1 MFSRTKRDHPSD
13 QKIQY
18 LKTIGPKRA
27 AILKRLGIETV
38 HDLLYYF
45 PRDYEDRSQVKTALE
60 TVHGEKATLIG
71 TVTGVKEKKP
81 RPGLVITKL
90 LLRDSSG
97 FFMGAWF
104 NQPYL
109 KKQFSPG
116 QKVFL
121 TGKIERLTGQV
132 QINTTD
138 FELIEEGEELLQGG
152 RIVPIYPLTEQL
164 SQRLLR
170 RIIKKGLD
178 EWASRL
184 MEFIPAHLLEAYAL
198 PVLQA
203 ALEEVHFPSS
213 CLKAQ
218 KAKERFIWEDLFLFQ
233 VALGLRRL
241 RLTRINKPHQYLP
254 CPDIVEEFIERLP
267 FTLTAGQ
274 NNAWREINDD
284 LDKTGPMYRLLQGD
298 VGSGK
303 TVVSM
308 LFLLK
313 AVGSGLQGALM
324 APTEILAE
332 QHYLSL
338 RRLLK
343 DSGIEIGFISG
354 GLRKKERSLFL
365 ERLRAGQ
372 ISIIVGTHALIQDD
386 VEFNN
391 LAAVVIDEQHRFG
404 VRQRAILQSK
414 GQCPDVLVM
423 TATPIPRTLALTLYG
438 DLEISVIRELPP
450 GRKPVKTYLSTDME
464 SVYRFVRK
472 QVELGRQAYI
482 ICPLIEESERFD
494 VQAAVELE
502 KELSSGIFFRDCRVA
517 LLHGRLKTEDKE
529 KVMKSFYNGSVDV
542 LISTTVIE
550 VGVDVPNASVM
561 VILGAE
567 RFGLAQMHQL
577 RGRVGRG
584 SEESYCIL
592 VSDSPSEDARE
603 RLKTLSSITDGF
615 SLAEAD
621 LSLRG
626 PGELT
631 GFRQS
636 GLPEF
641 KAADLIRDQHLLL
654 QVRGEAFKL
663 LEDDPELSRRDN
675 LLLREELQARSMLNW
690 GGG

>member
-1 MFSRTKRDHPSD
+1 MFSRTQGNHPID

-18 LKTIGPKRA
+18 LKTVGPKRA
-27 AILKRLGIETV
+27 AIFNKLGIETV
-38 HDLLYYF
+38 YDLLYYF
-45 PRDYEDRSQVKTALE
+45 PRDYEDRSQVKTAFE
-60 TVHGEKATLIG
+60 TAHGEKATLIG
-71 TVTGVKEKKP
+71 TVTGVKETKP
-81 RPGLVITKL
+81 RPGLVVTKL
-90 LLRDSSG
+90 LLKDSGG
-97 FFMGAWF
+97 FFMGIWF
-104 NQPYL
+104 NQPFL

-116 QKVFL
+116 KKVVL
-121 TGKIERLTGQV
+121 TGKIDRATGQV
-132 QINTTD
+132 QVYAND
-138 FELIEEGEELLQGG
+138 FELMEEGEELLQGG
-152 RIVPIYPLTEQL
+152 RIVPVYPLTEQL

-170 RIIKKGLD
+170 RIIKKGLA
-178 EWASRL
+178 EWTHRL
-184 MEFIPAHLLEAYAL
+184 REFIPPHLVEAHAL
-198 PVLQA
+198 PVLPE
-203 ALEEVHFPSS
+203 ALEEVHFPASIQ
-213 CLKAQ
+213 KAQ

-241 RLTRINKPHQYLP
+241 KLTRINKPHQYLP
-254 CPDIVEEFIERLP
+254 HPDIVEKFTGKLP

-274 NNAWREINDD
+274 NNAWQEINND
-284 LDKTGPMYRLLQGD
+284 LDKAGPMYRLLQGD

-303 TVVSM
+303 TVVSL

-332 QHYLSL
+332 QHYLGL
-338 RRLLK
+338 RRLLG

-354 GLRKKERSLFL
+354 GLRKKERAVFL

-386 VEFNN
+386 VEFKN

-404 VRQRAILQSK
+404 VRQRALLQSK
-414 GQCPDVLVM
+414 GQYPDVLIM

-438 DLEISVIRELPP
+438 DLEISTIRELPP
-450 GRKPVKTYLSTDME
+450 GRKPVKTYLSTDMG

-472 QVELGRQAYI
+472 QVDLGRQAYI

-494 VQAAVELE
+494 AQAAVELE

-517 LLHGRLKTEDKE
+517 LLHGRLKTDEKE
-529 KVMKSFYNGSVDV
+529 RIMRSFYSGAVDV
-542 LISTTVIE
+542 LISTTIIE

-567 RFGLAQMHQL
+567 RFGLAQLHQL

-603 RLKTLSSITDGF
+603 RLEVLTRVADGF

-641 KAADLIRDQHLLL
+641 KAADLIRDQRLLL

-663 LEDDPELSRRDN
+663 LETDPELMRRDN
-675 LLLREELQARSMLNW
+675 ILLREELQARSMLNW

>member
-1 MFSRTKRDHPSD
+1 MFSGTKRNHPINQS
-13 QKIQY
+13 IQY
-18 LKTIGPKRA
+18 LKTVGPKRA

-45 PRDYEDRSQVKTALE
+45 PRDYEDRSRVKTAFE
-60 TVHGEKATLIG
+60 TAHGEKATLIG
-71 TVTGVKEKKP
+71 TVTGVRETKP
-81 RPGLVITKL
+81 RPGLVVTKL
-90 LLRDSSG
+90 LLKDSGG
-97 FFMGAWF
+97 FFTGVWF
-104 NQPYL
+104 NQPFL

-116 QKVFL
+116 QKVVL

-132 QINTTD
+132 QIYATD
-138 FELIEEGEELLQGG
+138 FELIEEGEEFLQGG
-152 RIVPIYPLTEQL
+152 RIVPVYPLTEQL
-164 SQRLLR
+164 GQRLLR
-170 RIIKKGLD
+170 RIIKKGLA
-178 EWASRL
+178 EWAHRL
-184 MEFIPAHLLEAYAL
+184 REFIPQHLLDAYAL
-198 PVLQA
+198 PVLPA

-213 CLKAQ
+213 IQKAQ

-241 RLTRINKPHQYLP
+241 KLTRINKPHQYLP
-254 CPDIVEEFIERLP
+254 CPDILEEFIGRLP

-274 NNAWREINDD
+274 NSAWREINRD
-284 LDKTGPMYRLLQGD
+284 LDKAGPMYRLLQGD

-303 TVVSM
+303 TVVSL

-338 RRLLK
+338 RSLLK

-354 GLRKKERSLFL
+354 GLRKKERSEFL

-386 VEFNN
+386 VEFKN

-404 VRQRAILQSK
+404 VRQRALLQSK
-414 GQCPDVLVM
+414 GQYPDLLIM

-438 DLEISVIRELPP
+438 DLEISTIRELPP
-450 GRKPVKTYLSTDME
+450 GRKPVKTYLSTEMGT
-464 SVYRFVRK
+464 VYSFVRK
-472 QVELGRQAYI
+472 QVELGRQAYV

-517 LLHGRLKTEDKE
+517 LLHGRLKTDEKE
-529 KVMKSFYNGSVDV
+529 RVMKSFYSGDVDV

-567 RFGLAQMHQL
+567 RFGLVQLHQL

-584 SEESYCIL
+584 NQESSCIL
-592 VSDSPSEDARE
+592 VSDSPSEDAQE
-603 RLKTLSSITDGF
+603 RLQVLARITDGF

-621 LSLRG
+621 LLLRG

-641 KAADLIRDQHLLL
+641 KAADPIRDQRMLL
-654 QVRGEAFKL
+654 QVRDEAFKL
-663 LEDDPELSRRDN
+663 LETDPDLIHCDN
-675 LLLREELQARSMLNW
+675 IFLREELQARSMLNW